1 MSIQGKAKILRI
13 FLNENAKYNNELLYE
28 AMVKTAFEK
37 GLAGSMVYRGM
48 EGFGFC
54 CKFCRTTH
62 EGLTIS
68 TKCQPLV
75 VEFVDTEEKLN
86 ALLPELKKMLKS
98 GAMIMQDA
106 DIVFN
111 EFEE

>member
-1 MSIQGKAKILRI
+1 MSVEGKAKILRI
-13 FLNENAKYNNELLYE
+13 FLNEKTKLGNELLYE
-28 AMVKTAFEK
+28 AIVQAAFKK
-37 GLAGSMVYRGM
+37 GIEGSMVFRGV

-54 CKFCRTTH
+54 CDQCRTIH

-68 TKCQPLV
+68 VKCQPMV
-75 VEFVDTEEKLN
+75 IEFIDTEAKLN
-86 ALLPELKKMLKS
+86 ELLPILKGMLKT

-111 EFEE
+111 QG